1 MIEHYIVASAL
12 DLLEHQYSRD
22 EAGDFMVPLQISR
35 AVVVASISI
44 ECDGRFLEIRS
55 IGLPMLLDRQS
66 SARSIYEI
74 ASDISGRY
82 RAAKATFEASSGEL
96 VVCIDHWFRDSDA
109 TVEEVAFLIRLFV
122 KVVREA
128 IGAMIVRSSPEP
140 RL

>member
-1 MIEHYIVASAL
+1 MIEHCVVASAL

-22 EAGDFMVPLQISR
+22 ETGDFMVPLQISR

-44 ECDGRFLEIRS
+44 ECDRRFLEIRS

-66 SARSIYEI
+66 GTRAIYEI
-74 ASDISGRY
+74 ASGISERY
-82 RAAKATFEASSGEL
+82 RAAKATFEAPAGEL

-128 IGAMIVRSSPEP
+128 IGAMIVRSLPEP
-140 RL
+140 KL